1 MAHVYTV
8 SAFSPSLNQTIRQI
22 DLTRVLDT
30 TSTQAQAQMVAE
42 AFAQLQNSRFH
53 MAVCDW
59 QAQVKL
65 EEVGIQT
72 VPGYLYSK

>member
-1 MAHVYTV
+1 
-8 SAFSPSLNQTIRQI
+8 
-22 DLTRVLDT
+22 VLDT

-42 AFAQLQNSRFH
+42 AFARLQNSRFH

-65 EEVGIQT
+65 EEVGVHT
-72 VPGYLYSK
+72 MPGYQHSK

>member
-8 SAFSPSLNQTIRQI
+8 SAHSASLNQTIRQI
-22 DLTRVLDT
+22 DLANVLDT
-30 TSTQAQAQMVAE
+30 TSTQAQAQQTAE

-59 QAQVKL
+59 QARVQL

-72 VPGYLYSK
+72 VPGYIKQ